1 MKIIFNKNNREVM
14 ITSFVAKD
22 GAESDR
28 RLRSATFYKTDVFH
42 YKL

>member
-14 ITSFVAKD
+14 ITSFVTKD
-22 GAESDR
+22 GAGSDR
-28 RLRSATFYKTDVFH
+28 HLRSAISDVFQ

>member
-14 ITSFVAKD
+14 ITSFVTKD
-22 GAESDR
+22 GAGSDR
-28 RLRSATFYKTDVFH
+28 HLRSATFYKSDVFH